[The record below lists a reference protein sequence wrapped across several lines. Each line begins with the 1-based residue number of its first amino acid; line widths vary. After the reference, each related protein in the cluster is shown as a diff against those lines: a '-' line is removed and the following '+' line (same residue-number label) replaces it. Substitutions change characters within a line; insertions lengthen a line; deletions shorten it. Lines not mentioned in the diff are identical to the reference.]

1 LAIWRIFRR
10 SPLSE
15 ENYPNRNPAWK
26 QALLVIDFQL
36 NTRKDSSTSLSA
48 KTTENQRF
56 ALVFFYPYANEAC
69 FSERNGH
76 KKHRTPKADWFS
88 CVFGTVP
95 SSRDLLSEAKKIPAT
110 VATGT
115 SLVNRSAP

>member
-1 LAIWRIFRR
+1 MLI
-10 SPLSE
+10 
-15 ENYPNRNPAWK
+15 
-26 QALLVIDFQL
+26 IDFQL

-76 KKHRTPKADWFS
+76 KKHRRPEADGFPG
-88 CVFGTVP
+88 VFGTVP
-95 SSRDLLSEAKKIPAT
+95 ASRDLLSEAKKNPAT